1 RVLPPWALQY
11 QDREVRVALP
21 AVGGLAVLGLL
32 AFTVPPPFLPT
43 LQLAFVMGALAV
55 SFQVVFGLLGELS
68 LGHAA
73 LFGSGAYGYA
83 LLTSKGVHW
92 VLATFGAIAL
102 GGIVAAVMALLTYRL
117 SGIYFSVV
125 TFAFTMILG
134 IVVRANSELGGSSG
148 FPGVKGWPLIPDI
161 LRYSTQTIYAGV
173 VFIALLV
180 LFALLKSSTPGVV
193 LELAREDRELA
204 IVNGINVRLL
214 RLVVT
219 VLSGL
224 MAGLVGSLFAQ
235 SARFVSPDVFG
246 FQYLVIPLA
255 IVIVGGMRSRT
266 GTVYGVLIVAI
277 VPGLLNVSA
286 IVDQIIAGALLLLA
300 ILLAR
305 FGVAPELGLL
315 VRRLLDAVRGRSRRL
330 QASEGAHL

>member
-1 RVLPPWALQY
+1 FWPPLQ
-11 QDREVRVALP
+11 QASAMLSSAVPCVVAF
-21 AVGGLAVLGLL
+21 GLL
-32 AFTVPPPFLPT
+32 AE
-43 LQLAFVMGALAV
+43 
-55 SFQVVFGLLGELS
+55 LG
-68 LGHAA
+68 LGHAV
-73 LFGSGAYGYA
+73 LSGFGAYGYA

-193 LELAREDRELA
+193 LELAREDREL
-204 IVNGINVRLL
+204 
-214 RLVVT
+214 
-219 VLSGL
+219 
-224 MAGLVGSLFAQ
+224 
-235 SARFVSPDVFG
+235 
-246 FQYLVIPLA
+246 
-255 IVIVGGMRSRT
+255 
-266 GTVYGVLIVAI
+266 
-277 VPGLLNVSA
+277 
-286 IVDQIIAGALLLLA
+286 
-300 ILLAR
+300 
-305 FGVAPELGLL
+305 
-315 VRRLLDAVRGRSRRL
+315 
-330 QASEGAHL
+330 